1 MRIFLIIASIA
12 TVIVLFAHFVLANL
26 TEIEKEP
33 LGTTIYKNNSSINIP
48 FSTLNMPGET
58 TEIEFKLSIPD
69 DQVGSY
75 LYFEHISGSLAVYSK
90 VDQLL
95 GQTSPER
102 FFRQTSLNN
111 WYLKLPEGE
120 TASSIKLI
128 YNSADKNISSIT
140 SPYLLDEGE
149 LAVSIDKHRYIYEG
163 LRFGIFVSELIALL
177 SVIILVSAQILKF
190 EAVPLV
196 IISTFVVLQS
206 FGNVIA
212 QANPLS
218 DYFVYVLYLAPLC
231 GLSVFFL
238 GMSADQVCKNKIWFI
253 GLAFVAF
260 ALIVLKSFGIIN
272 AGFTHLFFN
281 IPIFLCLMLSRVIY
295 TCFYKKSGKQFAD
308 YFLATSILTAI
319 ITFVT
324 DITAWLGYFEL
335 NGPLS
340 HIAILLFFVSSMIYF
355 SSFQIELK
363 NQAEN
368 NALTMENLLLA
379 QQKRLDKKTTHL
391 VSMELKQQKN
401 NLFSSFANDLHDGLL
416 GYLHMV
422 NILADSPSSSD
433 AAEIKKLSVRAIQEI
448 RIILHQQEEVDFN
461 LKAFVNFVYEVLCE
475 PLSYTGTQIE
485 FDQTKL
491 QPEHFDCVISNL
503 QLFRIMQEAVHNASA
518 RANSKKISL
527 RFWSTEFNMFH
538 IEIENSE
545 GRSLSA
551 KDKLGNGIQNMI
563 NRAKSISAEF
573 NIEPLSEGAIISIKY
588 PLQSKVN
595 SSLIFDRRARER

>member
-1 MRIFLIIASIA
+1 MRFFLVIASIA
-12 TVIVLFAHFVLANL
+12 TIIVFFAHFVLSNF

-58 TEIEFKLSIPD
+58 TEIEFKLSIPG

-75 LYFEHISGSLAVYSK
+75 LYFEHISGSLAVYSE

-95 GQTSPER
+95 GQTSPDR

-149 LAVSIDKHRYIYEG
+149 LAVNIDKHRYVYEG
-163 LRFGIFVSELIALL
+163 LR
-177 SVIILVSAQILKF
+177 
-190 EAVPLV
+190 
-196 IISTFVVLQS
+196 
-206 FGNVIA
+206 
-212 QANPLS
+212 
-218 DYFVYVLYLAPLC
+218 
-231 GLSVFFL
+231 LSVFFL
-238 GMSADQVCKNKIWFI
+238 GMSADQVSKNIIWFI
-253 GLAFVAF
+253 SLAFVAF
-260 ALIVLKSFGIIN
+260 ALIVLKLFGILN
-272 AGFTHLFFN
+272 AGFTHLLFN
-281 IPIFLCLMLSRVIY
+281 IPVFLCLMFSRVIY
-295 TCFYKKSGKQFAD
+295 TCFYKKSEKKFAD
-308 YFLATSILTAI
+308 YFLAITILTAI

-324 DITAWLGYFEL
+324 DIAAWIGYLEL
-335 NGPLS
+335 NGPVS

-401 NLFSSFANDLHDGLL
+401 KLFSSFANDLHDGLL

-461 LKAFVNFVYEVLCE
+461 LKAFVNFVDEVLCE
-475 PLSYTGTQIE
+475 PLRYTGTQIE

-545 GRSLSA
+545 GRPLSE
-551 KDKLGNGIQNMI
+551 KDTLGNGIQNMI
-563 NRAKSISAEF
+563 NRAKSVSAEF

-595 SSLIFDRRARER
+595 SSLIFDRRERER

>member
-1 MRIFLIIASIA
+1 MRFFLALASIA
-12 TVIVLFAHFVLANL
+12 TVIVVSAYCVLSNFV
-26 TEIEKEP
+26 EIEKEP
-33 LGTTIYKNNSSINIP
+33 LGTIIYKSNSSINIP
-48 FSTLNMPGET
+48 FSALNMPGET
-58 TEIEFKLSIPD
+58 IEIEFKLSVPG

-75 LYFEHISGSLAVYSK
+75 IYFKHISGSLAVYSK

-95 GQTSPER
+95 AQTSPER

-149 LAVSIDKHRYIYEG
+149 LAVNINKHRHVYEG
-163 LRFGIFVSELIALL
+163 LQFGIFVSELVALFSL
-177 SVIILVSAQILKF
+177 IILVSAQILKL
-190 EAVPLV
+190 EALPLL

-206 FGNVIA
+206 TGNVIA

-238 GMSADQVCKNKIWFI
+238 GLGADQVRKNIIWFI
-253 GLAFVAF
+253 GLAFFAF
-260 ALIVLKSFGIIN
+260 ALIVLKSFGILN
-272 AGFTHLFFN
+272 AGFTHLYFN
-281 IPIFLCLMLSRVIY
+281 IPIFLSLMFSRVIY
-295 TCFYKKSGKQFAD
+295 TCFYVKSEKKFAD
-308 YFLATSILTAI
+308 YFLATSIFTAI
-319 ITFVT
+319 ITFAI
-324 DITAWLGYFEL
+324 DISAWIGYLEL

-340 HIAILLFFVSSMIYF
+340 HISILLFFVSTMIYF

-363 NQAEN
+363 NQAEG

-379 QQKRLDKKTTHL
+379 QQKRLDKKTKHL
-391 VSMELKQQKN
+391 VSMKLMQQKN

-461 LKAFVNFVYEVLCE
+461 LKAFVNFIDEVLCE
-475 PLSYTGTQIE
+475 PLRYSGIQID

-491 QPEHFDCVISNL
+491 QPEHFDYVISNL

-527 RFWSTEFNMFH
+527 CFWSTEFNMFH
-538 IEIENSE
+538 IKIENSE
-545 GRSLSA
+545 GQALSV
-551 KDKLGNGIQNMI
+551 KDKHGNGIQNMI
-563 NRAKSISAEF
+563 NRAKSISAEL
-573 NIEPLSEGAIISIKY
+573 NIKSSSEGAIISIKY
-588 PLQSKVN
+588 PLQNQVN
-595 SSLIFDRRARER
+595 SSLENGT

>member
-1 MRIFLIIASIA
+1 MRIFLTLASIS
-12 TVIVLFAHFVLANL
+12 TIIVFFAQFVLSNFV
-26 TEIEKEP
+26 EIGKEP
-33 LGTTIYKNNSSINIP
+33 LGTIIYKSNSSINIP

-58 TEIEFKLSIPD
+58 LEIEFKLSNPG

-75 LYFEHISGSLAVYSK
+75 IYFEHLGGSLAVYSK
-90 VDQLL
+90 ANQLL

-128 YNSADKNISSIT
+128 YNSADKEISSIM

-149 LAVSIDKHRYIYEG
+149 LAVNIDKNRYVYEG

-177 SVIILVSAQILKF
+177 SLIILVIAQILKF
-190 EAVPLV
+190 EALPLV
-196 IISTFVVLQS
+196 IISIFVVLQS

-238 GMSADQVCKNKIWFI
+238 GMSADQVCKNIIWFI
-253 GLAFVAF
+253 GLAFFAF
-260 ALIVLKSFGIIN
+260 ALIVLKSFEVLSP
-272 AGFTHLFFN
+272 GFIHLLFN
-281 IPIFLCLMLSRVIY
+281 IPIFLCLMFCRVIY
-295 TCFYKKSGKQFAD
+295 ICFYKESDKRFAD
-308 YFLATSILTAI
+308 YFLTTSILVAI
-319 ITFVT
+319 ITFVI
-324 DITAWLGYFEL
+324 DIAAWIGYLEL

-340 HIAILLFFVSSMIYF
+340 HIAILLFSISSMIYF
-355 SSFQIELK
+355 ASFQIELK
-363 NQAEN
+363 NQAES
-368 NALTMENLLLA
+368 NASTMKSLLSE
-379 QQKRLDKKTTHL
+379 QQKRLDKKNSHL
-391 VSMELKQQKN
+391 VSMELMQQKN

-433 AAEIKKLSVRAIQEI
+433 ATEIKKLSVRAIQEI

-461 LKAFVNFVYEVLCE
+461 LKAFVNFVDEVLCE
-475 PLSYTGTQIE
+475 PLRYTGTQIE

-491 QPEHFDCVISNL
+491 KPEHFDCVISNL

-538 IEIENSE
+538 VEIENSM
-545 GRSLSA
+545 GRPLSI

-563 NRAKSISAEF
+563 NRARSVSAEF
-573 NIEPLSEGAIISIKY
+573 NIEPSSEGAIISLKY
-588 PLQSKVN
+588 PLQNKLN
-595 SSLIFDRRARER
+595 SSLKNADYLP

>member
-1 MRIFLIIASIA
+1 MRIFLIIAA
-12 TVIVLFAHFVLANL
+12 TATAIILFAYFVLTNF

-33 LGTTIYKNNSSINIP
+33 LGAIIYKNNSSINIP

-58 TEIEFKLSIPD
+58 IEIEFKLSIPG
-69 DQVGSY
+69 DQVGRY

-102 FFRQTSLNN
+102 FFRQTSLDN

-140 SPYLLDEGE
+140 SPYLFDEGE
-149 LAVSIDKHRYIYEG
+149 LAVNILKHRYVNEG
-163 LRFGIFVSELIALL
+163 LPFGIFVSELITLL
-177 SVIILVSAQILKF
+177 SIMILLSAQILKF
-190 EAVPLV
+190 EAVPLL

-206 FGNVIA
+206 TGNVIA
-212 QANPLS
+212 QLNPLS

-238 GMSADQVCKNKIWFI
+238 GMSADQVCKNIVWFI

-260 ALIVLKSFGIIN
+260 ALIFLNSFGILN
-272 AGFTHLFFN
+272 SGFTHLLIN
-281 IPIFLCLMLSRVIY
+281 IPIFIGLMFSRVIY
-295 TCFYKKSGKQFAD
+295 TVFYKTAEKKFAD
-308 YFLATSILTAI
+308 YFLATTILTAI
-319 ITFVT
+319 IAFAT
-324 DITAWLGYFEL
+324 DIAAWTGYFEL
-335 NGPLS
+335 SGPLS
-340 HIAILLFFVSSMIYF
+340 HITILLFFVSIMIYF
-355 SSFQIELK
+355 ASFQIELK

-368 NALTMENLLLA
+368 NAFIMESLLLA
-379 QQKRLDKKTTHL
+379 QQKRLDKKNAHL
-391 VSMELKQQKN
+391 ISMELMQQKN

-416 GYLHMV
+416 SYLHMV
-422 NILADSPSSSD
+422 NILANSPSPSD

-461 LKAFVNFVYEVLCE
+461 LKAFVNFIDEVLCE
-475 PLSYTGTQIE
+475 PLRCTGTQIE

-491 QPEHFDCVISNL
+491 HPEHFDCVISNL

-545 GRSLSA
+545 GRSLSE

-563 NRAKSISAEF
+563 NRAKSVSAEF
-573 NIEPLSEGAIISIKY
+573 NIKPLNEGAIISIKY
-588 PLQSKVN
+588 PL
-595 SSLIFDRRARER
+595 

>member
-1 MRIFLIIASIA
+1 MRVFLIIAA
-12 TVIVLFAHFVLANL
+12 TATAIVLFAYFVLANF

-33 LGTTIYKNNSSINIP
+33 LVTTIYKNNSSINIP

-58 TEIEFKLSIPD
+58 IEIEFKLSIPG

-128 YNSADKNISSIT
+128 YNSADKNISSLT
-140 SPYLLDEGE
+140 SPYLFDEGE
-149 LAVSIDKHRYIYEG
+149 LAVNIYKHRYVYEG

-177 SVIILVSAQILKF
+177 SIIILLSAQILKF
-190 EAVPLV
+190 EAVPLL

-212 QANPLS
+212 QVNPLS
-218 DYFVYVLYLAPLC
+218 EYFVYVLYLAPLC

-238 GMSADQVCKNKIWFI
+238 GLSADQVCKNIVWFI

-260 ALIVLKSFGIIN
+260 ALIALNSFGILN
-272 AGFTHLFFN
+272 AGFTHLLFN
-281 IPIFLCLMLSRVIY
+281 IPIFLCLMFSRVIY
-295 TCFYKKSGKQFAD
+295 TCFFKRAEKKFAD
-308 YFLATSILTAI
+308 YFLATTILTAI
-319 ITFVT
+319 ITFAF
-324 DITAWLGYFEL
+324 DIAAWTGYFEL
-335 NGPLS
+335 RGPLS
-340 HIAILLFFVSSMIYF
+340 HIAILLFFVSTMIYF

-368 NALTMENLLLA
+368 NTFIMESLLLA
-379 QQKRLDKKTTHL
+379 QQKRLDKKNAHL
-391 VSMELKQQKN
+391 NSMELMQQKN

-422 NILADSPSSSD
+422 NILANSPSPSD

-461 LKAFVNFVYEVLCE
+461 LKAFVNFIDEVLCE
-475 PLSYTGTQIE
+475 PLRYTGTQIE

-491 QPEHFDCVISNL
+491 HPEHFDCVISNL

-545 GRSLSA
+545 GRSLSE

-573 NIEPLSEGAIISIKY
+573 NIKPLNEGAIILIKY
-588 PLQSKVN
+588 PL
-595 SSLIFDRRARER
+595 